1 MSTTYEDIRAQLGW
15 LCDAMIPGDNEL
27 GMPSARAAGV
37 LETLLPRA
45 LKARP
50 DLAPRFYEIVSKL
63 PAENPHDPLAF
74 VNAIPV
80 EEMDVVGRFVAGA
93 YFSGEEVSK
102 NLGFTGFQALPM
114 NPDYDEIMETIE
126 PIIARGPCYVKV

>member
-1 MSTTYEDIRAQLGW
+1 MSTTYEDVRAQLGW

-63 PAENPHDPLAF
+63 PAEKPRDPLAF

-114 NPDYDEIMETIE
+114 NPDYDEIMETVG